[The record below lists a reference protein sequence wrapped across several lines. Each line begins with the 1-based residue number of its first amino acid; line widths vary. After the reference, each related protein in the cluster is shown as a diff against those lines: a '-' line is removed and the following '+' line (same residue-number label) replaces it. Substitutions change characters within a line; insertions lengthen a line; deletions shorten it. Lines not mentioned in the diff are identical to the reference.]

1 LKRNLVVTVVCQK
14 LLPRDE
20 PMGGEAGVGS
30 NSDVSGIVGGVLTPA
45 SPPHDGIVAR
55 IRQRRALREG

>member
-1 LKRNLVVTVVCQK
+1 MVCQK